1 MINNPPGEEQSVQTE
16 MGERLK
22 HHVIS
27 LEGAGPV
34 SVYVQGD
41 LERSRQQAAIFLTVH
56 HVGCDYTSLVS
67 WVSSPHMK
75 EVRER
80 AVFLH
85 VSLPGQE
92 AECEDLPRDF
102 SFPSLAQLGLSLVT
116 VLDHLRISRVVGL
129 GEGAGA
135 NILLRFG
142 LCHPH
147 RVHGV
152 FAINLS
158 TSLSRGRFMEAL
170 KVNYIKLSLH
180 VNLIIY

>member
-1 MINNPPGEEQSVQTE
+1 MADR
-16 MGERLK
+16 ERLK

-41 LERSRQQAAIFLTVH
+41 LERGRQEQAAIFLTLH

-75 EVRER
+75 EVRDR

-92 AECEDLPRDF
+92 PESEDLPRDF

-116 VLDHLRISRVVGL
+116 VLDQLRIKHVIGL
-129 GEGAGA
+129 GDGAGA
-135 NILLRFG
+135 NILARFAMM
-142 LCHPH
+142 
-147 RVHGV
+147 HG
-152 FAINLS
+152 
-158 TSLSRGRFMEAL
+158 
-170 KVNYIKLSLH
+170 KLES
-180 VNLIIY
+180 

>member
-1 MINNPPGEEQSVQTE
+1 MA
-16 MGERLK
+16 ERDRLR

-34 SVYVQGD
+34 SVYVQGE
-41 LERSRQQAAIFLTVH
+41 LERGRQQAAVFLTLH
-56 HVGCDYTSLVS
+56 NVGCDYTSLVS
-67 WVSSPHMK
+67 WVSSHHMK
-75 EVRER
+75 EVRDR

-92 AECEDLPRDF
+92 AESEDLPRDF

-116 VLDHLRISRVVGL
+116 VLDQLRIERVVGL

-142 LCHPH
+142 LCHPN

-152 FAINLS
+152 LALNLS
-158 TSLSRGRFMEAL
+158 PSLSRGRFMEAL
-170 KVNYIKLSLH
+170 KVNLKLFTGPK
-180 VNLIIY
+180 